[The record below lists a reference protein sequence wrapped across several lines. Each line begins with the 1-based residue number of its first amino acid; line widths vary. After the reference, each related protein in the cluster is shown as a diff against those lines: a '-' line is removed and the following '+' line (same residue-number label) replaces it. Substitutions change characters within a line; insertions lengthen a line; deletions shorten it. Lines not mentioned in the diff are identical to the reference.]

1 MWSGILLF
9 STDEILNWASEN
21 EFDAISMLFDEI
33 YMYLVS
39 AMYKNSMSD
48 ARVTLYICLKR
59 RGLFVDELQ
68 RTCRTQAL
76 RLTVN
81 IQFFKN
87 RNGIQR
93 NNNLLSSFCIF
104 CWTCCLLSSVC
115 PCNAKVNYKTVEVL
129 ILFCWFCYETVDQME
144 ILTFESIDLFN
155 RRLILYRLLH
165 QLIPIVLV
173 SHWVHCVVADK
184 VNLFLILVSVPQFQI
199 EVHNG
204 RSDRRPYL
212 IEVGIWKKA
221 SCGMAALVS
230 GQSYPLYVCRDR
242 SAEAWGFSPQ
252 PARCSFIPQM
262 FLSKVYNKVMSISP

>member
-21 EFDAISMLFDEI
+21 EFDAISMLFDGI

-93 NNNLLSSFCIF
+93 NKNLLSSFCIF

-115 PCNAKVNYKTVEVL
+115 PCNVKVNYKTVEVL
-129 ILFCWFCYETVDQME
+129 ILVLLVLLWNRGSDGDTYVWVDWPLQSSPDS
-144 ILTFESIDLFN
+144 LS
-155 RRLILYRLLH
+155 
-165 QLIPIVLV
+165 
-173 SHWVHCVVADK
+173 SASSAD
-184 VNLFLILVSVPQFQI
+184 
-199 EVHNG
+199 
-204 RSDRRPYL
+204 PYSAGL
-212 IEVGIWKKA
+212 SLG
-221 SCGMAALVS
+221 
-230 GQSYPLYVCRDR
+230 PLCR
-242 SAEAWGFSPQ
+242 GG
-252 PARCSFIPQM
+252 
-262 FLSKVYNKVMSISP
+262 